1 MPVGAGVRP
10 STVRSGIAGS
20 EARFRSTFEQVA
32 VGIAHTTT
40 AGRIL
45 EVNRKLCEMLGYS
58 HDELLS
64 ITTRDLTHPEDR
76 DRQDDMRHELLAGT
90 RSHFSGDKRYLR
102 KDGSVFWV
110 NRTVTLARETPDG
123 EPYLIQTIDS
133 INKRKLAEA
142 NLMRLAR
149 ARHVMAEC
157 SHVLVHT
164 TDETRMLEDMCRI
177 VVESG
182 GYKMAWVGLATGDE
196 MRPVFPV
203 AHAGFGDDAPMT
215 ESVAWNADGRYQGF
229 MHAVITVGEPHIAR
243 DILNDPRNVRRR
255 ERATKHGFQ
264 SSIALPLTNASE
276 GRILGAIA
284 MYAREPDAFDADEIA
299 LLTEMADDIAFGITN
314 LRTRVAREQAEQRSR
329 ENERRF
335 SAIFDQAAVGI
346 TRVDLNGTLVDV
358 NQKFCDML
366 GYTRDELLGKT
377 VKDVTH
383 PDDYGSGAQYR
394 AQLTH
399 DTAKPMVGEKRFVRK
414 NGTSIWTRRTMS
426 TALDDAGNPLYLI
439 SVIEDITERKG
450 AEDTLR
456 ATFDQANIGIAI
468 TSPELRFLQVNDKFC
483 QILGYNH
490 DEIMKIEV
498 QDMQLPGGFEA
509 TLEVCRKLVAGEIT
523 GALREKQLKRKDG
536 VPVWTSLSTSLV
548 REPDGAPRYFV
559 TLVQDITE
567 RKALE
572 LQFRDTF
579 EQAAVGIFHADLN
592 GRYLRVNR
600 KFCEITGYTEEEMT
614 GPSRPNL
621 SHPEDF
627 DSGNVE
633 RKKLLSEE
641 IASHSNEK
649 RYVRRDGRVI
659 WVNRTESLARAASG
673 KPLYFIR
680 VIEDITE
687 RKLSALRREMEHTVT
702 AMLAEAPSLEAVMPR
717 IIRTMC
723 EAMGWAY
730 GARWV
735 WDEKEQRLC
744 RAEYWCEFEPEFD
757 PADREHWL
765 KVANTGSG
773 RLLRRAWIDKKA
785 TWLSNLHDDKP
796 FRRRASVVK
805 LGWHSAY
812 AFPIQIGNDVIGV
825 MEFFGEDK
833 REPDEALLQ
842 VTGSIGSQIGQFVQ
856 RKEAEQA
863 LRASEERYRDLF
875 ELSPLPM
882 WVWDDETRAIL
893 AVNDAAVNHYGYSQD
908 EFLRMN
914 VRDIWAL
921 GDQTQY
927 EESLRDRSHEQ
938 TLHLQRQHRTKD
950 GRIVDVEITA
960 QPFMQVGRPVW
971 LTLVNDITGRKQAEE
986 RLMHLAHY
994 DVLTNL
1000 PNRVLF
1006 YDRLKQAL
1014 AQAKRNQWIT
1024 GVMFMDVD
1032 RFKNINDTLGHAVGD
1047 LLLQQVSERLVRSVR
1062 SGDTVGRLGGDEFAI
1077 VLSNLSSAQD
1087 ASLVAQKIM
1096 ANFNEPFKLEGAE
1109 VFVTASIGITLYPE
1123 DSTEQDALIKNA
1135 DAAMYKAKEAGR
1147 NSYQF
1152 YTPEMNARGFALL
1165 KLEGSLRHALERD
1178 EFLLHYQP
1186 KASVA
1191 DGKITGFEALLRWN
1205 HPERG
1210 LVSPAEFIPVLEET
1224 GLIVPAGA
1232 WVLNAVCL
1240 QIKQWEHAG
1249 VKQMPVAV
1257 NLSARQFLTRDLGP
1271 TIKGILDEHRVDPR
1285 LLELEITESSLMVNP
1300 EEAARTLVYLKSLGV
1315 SLSIDDFG
1323 TGYSSLGYLKR
1334 FPLDALKVDG
1344 SFVRDIT
1351 TNPDDATITRAVI
1364 SMAHSLGLK
1373 VIAEGVETEPQLAF
1387 LAEYGC
1393 NEIQGYY
1400 FARPMPAEE
1409 CAAWLTQG
1417 HSLKRQAQTVLGVI
1431 PHIAG
1436 K

>member
-20 EARFRSTFEQVA
+20 ASRFRSTFDQVA

-40 AGRIL
+40 EGRIL
-45 EVNRKLCEMLGYS
+45 EVNHKLCEMLGYS
-58 HDELLS
+58 AAELLAM
-64 ITTRDLTHPEDR
+64 TTRDLTHRDDR
-76 DRQDDMRHELLAGT
+76 DRQDAMRGELLAGT
-90 RSHFSGDKRYLR
+90 SSHFSGDKRYLR

-133 INKRKLAEA
+133 INKRKLAETQ
-142 NLMRLAR
+142 LAR
-149 ARHVMAEC
+149 ANRARRVMTEC
-157 SHVLVHT
+157 THIVVHA
-164 TDETRMLEDMCRI
+164 TDETMMLKDMCRI

-182 GYKMAWVGLATGDE
+182 GYKMAWVGLHTSDA
-196 MRPVFPV
+196 MHPVHPV
-203 AHAGFGDDAPMT
+203 AHAGFGDDVPMT
-215 ESVAWNADGRYQGF
+215 GSDAWSADGRYQGF
-229 MHAVITVGEPHIAR
+229 MHRVITTGEPHIAR
-243 DILNDPRNVRRR
+243 DILNDPRNIQRRA
-255 ERATKHGFQ
+255 RAIKHGFQ
-264 SSIALPLTNASE
+264 SSIALPLTSE

-284 MYAREPDAFDADEIA
+284 LYAQEPDAFDAEEIG
-299 LLTEMADDIAFGITN
+299 LLRELADDVTYGIN
-314 LRTRVAREQAEQRSR
+314 SLRSRVAREQAEQRSR

-346 TRVDLNGTLVDV
+346 TRVDLNGILVDV

-366 GYTRDELLGKT
+366 GYARDELLGKT
-377 VKDVTH
+377 VQDVTH
-383 PDDYGSGAQYR
+383 PDDYGLGARYR

-414 NGTSIWTRRTMS
+414 NGTSVWTRRTMS

-456 ATFDQANIGIAI
+456 ATFDQANVGIAI
-468 TSPELRFLQVNDKFC
+468 TSPETGMRFLQVNDKFC
-483 QILGYNH
+483 QILGYSR
-490 DEIMKIEV
+490 DEFMKMGV
-498 QDMQLPGGFEA
+498 QDTQLPGGFEA
-509 TLEVCRKLVAGEIT
+509 TLEVCRELVAGEIT

-559 TLVQDITE
+559 TLMQDITE

-633 RKKLLSEE
+633 RKKLLSGE

-649 RYVRRDGRVI
+649 RYVRRDGKVI

-730 GARWV
+730 GARRA
-735 WDEKEQRLC
+735 WDEREQRLC

-757 PADREHWL
+757 PADREQWL
-765 KVANTGSG
+765 RVANTGSG

-785 TWLSNLHDDKP
+785 TWLTNLHDDTP
-796 FRRRASVVK
+796 FLRKASVVK

-812 AFPIQIGNDVIGV
+812 AFPIQIGNDVISV
-825 MEFFGEDK
+825 MEFFGPDK

-842 VTGSIGSQIGQFVQ
+842 VTGSISSQIGQFAQ
-856 RKEAEQA
+856 RKEAERA
-863 LRASEERYRDLF
+863 LRTSEERYRDLF

-882 WVWDDETRAIL
+882 WVWDDKTHVFL
-893 AVNDAAVNHYGYSQD
+893 SVNEAAVNHYGYTQD

-914 VRDIWAL
+914 VRDIWAP

-927 EESLRDRSHEQ
+927 EESLRERSHEQ

-960 QPFMQVGRPVW
+960 QPFMQGGRPVW

-986 RLMHLAHY
+986 RLMHMAHY
-994 DVLTNL
+994 DVLTDL

-1152 YTPEMNARGFALL
+1152 YTPEMNARGLALL
-1165 KLEGSLRHALERD
+1165 NLEGSLRHALERD
-1178 EFLLHYQP
+1178 EFMLHYQP

-1191 DGKITGFEALLRWN
+1191 DGEITGFEALLRWN

-1249 VKQMPVAV
+1249 VRQMPVAV
-1257 NLSARQFLTRDLGP
+1257 NLSARQFLTRDLGT

-1300 EEAARTLVYLKSLGV
+1300 EEAARTLGYLKSLGV
-1315 SLSIDDFG
+1315 KLSIDDFG

-1387 LAEYGC
+1387 LAEHGC

-1417 HSLKRQAQTVLGVI
+1417 RSLKRLAQTVLSVI
-1431 PHIAG
+1431 PRMAG